1 MLQHVDY
8 MMCETELF
16 YVTTLSTPKI
26 IKWYNQQDNTFMNH
40 QDTTYYIVTSI
51 NSYTVIISVRVFMTF
66 LQY

>member
-26 IKWYNQQDNTFMNH
+26 IK
-40 QDTTYYIVTSI
+40 
-51 NSYTVIISVRVFMTF
+51 
-66 LQY
+66 